1 MGEAQ
6 QAQRLSDAAGRRAP
20 GGLAAR
26 HDLKRFAQD
35 ASGATAIEYALLAA
49 VLGLVIIT
57 AAGVL
62 RAQIYALLISV
73 SDALV

>member
-1 MGEAQ
+1 M
-6 QAQRLSDAAGRRAP
+6 
-20 GGLAAR
+20 
-26 HDLKRFAQD
+26 
-35 ASGATAIEYALLAA
+35 
-49 VLGLVIIT
+49 LGLVIIT